1 MKLITFMNIGE
12 KICIEKQTRKT
23 FIMKPLYDIRA
34 VRIGFILILILIVG
48 IGIESYKNLDNVYTA
63 SESRGNTYKILNNL
77 EEIISVLSR
86 AEESQRSFLITRE
99 DHYLRPFLNAKED
112 LFKNL
117 EELRNLT
124 ASDTSKLRA
133 VDTLTGLINSRM
145 NVLSN
150 TIELKKLGD
159 NQGTINRYKMR
170 VGSDIMNRVFSF
182 VAGMKTGE
190 YKELERWDLLI
201 ISSVRET
208 FITIIIGTGFSLI
221 IFLVVFYALVREI
234 QERNKAN
241 EIISVEKDFSER
253 LINSSVD
260 GIFAFDDKLHLTRW
274 NPGMERM
281 SGIKRSETKGR
292 TLRQVMPAFF
302 VDGEDRFFKNALN
315 GSRISAQG
323 KYLKDIQNDQEYFV
337 EAQYSPIFDK
347 EGKVVGGL
355 AVLRDSTER
364 KAALI
369 KLEQTKARLEE
380 MVEERT
386 RELSLANEELKK
398 EVAQRKLAQEQI
410 NESLKEKI
418 VLLRE
423 VHHRVKNNLQIV
435 SSLLNLQAGYISDKK
450 VQEVF
455 KESQARVRSMAL
467 IHEKLYQSRD
477 LDKINFS
484 DYIDSLINELLNS
497 YRSQLNRINIRCEA
511 EQIFLEIDQ
520 SILCGL
526 IINELISNSIKHAF
540 KGRDRGEVVVKLL
553 NEDDSYRIIVQDN
566 GIGFPDNIDIENAD
580 TLGLQLVTSLTSQMR
595 GNLEIRS
602 ENGAIVS
609 ITLKDNPKVKKL
621 E

>member
-1 MKLITFMNIGE
+1 
-12 KICIEKQTRKT
+12 
-23 FIMKPLYDIRA
+23 MKPLYDIRA
-34 VRIGFILILILIVG
+34 VRIGFIFILALIVG
-48 IGIESYKNLDNVYTA
+48 IGIESYKNLDNVYIA

-86 AEESQRSFLITRE
+86 AEESQRSFLITGE
-99 DHYLRPFLNAKED
+99 DHYLQPFLHARED
-112 LFKNL
+112 LAKNL
-117 EELRNLT
+117 TELRSLT
-124 ASDTSKLRA
+124 VDDTSKQRS
-133 VDTLTGLINSRM
+133 VDTLGSLIESRM

-159 NQGTINRYKMR
+159 NKGTINRYKMR
-170 VGSDIMNRVFSF
+170 VGSDIMNRVFAF
-182 VAGMKTGE
+182 VANMKNGE

-234 QERNKAN
+234 QERSKAN
-241 EIISVEKDFSER
+241 EIISVEKDFSDR

-260 GIFAFDDKLHLTRW
+260 GIFAFDNQLHLTRW

-281 SGIKRSETKGR
+281 SGVKRIETKGR
-292 TLRQVMPAFF
+292 TLQEVMPDFF
-302 VDGEDRFFKNALN
+302 KDGEEESFKNALK
-315 GSRISAQG
+315 GSRISARG
-323 KYLKDIQNDQEYFV
+323 KYMRDIQNDREYFV

-347 EGKVVGGL
+347 AGQVVGGL

-364 KAALI
+364 RSALI

-386 RELSLANEELKK
+386 RELSIANEELKR

-435 SSLLNLQAGYISDKK
+435 SSLLNLQAGYITDKK
-450 VQEVF
+450 IMEVF
-455 KESQARVRSMAL
+455 KESQARIRSMAL

-484 DYIDSLINELLNS
+484 DYIDSLIHDLFRS
-497 YRSQLNRINIRCEA
+497 YRSQLNKIDIRCEA

-520 SILCGL
+520 AILCGL
-526 IINELISNSIKHAF
+526 VINELISNSIKHAF
-540 KGRDRGEVVVKLL
+540 KGRQEGEVVVKLTDT
-553 NEDDSYRIIVQDN
+553 DDSYKIVVQDN
-566 GIGFPDNIDIENAD
+566 GVGFPEEIDIENTD
-580 TLGLQLVTSLTSQMR
+580 SLGLQLVTSLTKQM
-595 GNLEIRS
+595 GGDLKIRS
-602 ENGAIVS
+602 ENGTIVE
-609 ITLKDNPKVKKL
+609 ITFNNNTTEQKF
-621 E
+621 

>member
-1 MKLITFMNIGE
+1 
-12 KICIEKQTRKT
+12 
-23 FIMKPLYDIRA
+23 MKPLYDIRA

-77 EEIISVLSR
+77 EEIISILSR
-86 AEESQRSFLITRE
+86 AEESQRSFLITGE
-99 DHYLRPFLNAKED
+99 DHYLQPFLNAGGKLAENLND
-112 LFKNL
+112 LSS
-117 EELRNLT
+117 LT
-124 ASDTSKLRA
+124 ASEKDKFRS
-133 VDTLTGLINSRM
+133 VDTLKSLIESRM

-159 NQGTINRYKMR
+159 NKGTINRYKMR

-182 VAGMKTGE
+182 VSGMKSSE
-190 YKELERWDLLI
+190 YRELERWDLLI

-234 QERNKAN
+234 QERGKAN

-260 GIFAFDDKLHLTRW
+260 GIFAFDDKLRLTRW

-281 SGIKRSETKGR
+281 SGVKRNETTGK
-292 TLRQVMPAFF
+292 TLQEVMPGFF
-302 VDGEDRFFKNALN
+302 RDGEEEFFKNALRGN
-315 GSRISAQG
+315 RISARG
-323 KYLKDIQNDQEYFV
+323 KYMRDIQNDEEYYV

-347 EGKVVGGL
+347 VGKVVGGL

-364 KAALI
+364 RAALI

-386 RELSLANEELKK
+386 RELSIANEELKK

-435 SSLLNLQAGYISDKK
+435 SSLLNLQAGYITDKK
-450 VQEVF
+450 VLEVF
-455 KESQARVRSMAL
+455 KESQSRIRSMAL

-484 DYIDSLINELLNS
+484 DYVDSLISDLYKS
-497 YRSQLNRINIRCEA
+497 YRSQLIRINIRCESQ
-511 EQIFLEIDQ
+511 QIFLEIDQ
-520 SILCGL
+520 AILCGL
-526 IINELISNSIKHAF
+526 VINELISNSVKHAF
-540 KGRDRGEVVVKLL
+540 EGRDGGDILVKLINETDNYMIVVK
-553 NEDDSYRIIVQDN
+553 DN
-566 GIGFPDNIDIENAD
+566 GIGFPEDIDIENTD
-580 TLGLQLVTSLTSQMR
+580 SLGLQLVTSLTSQM
-595 GNLEIRS
+595 GGKLEIKS
-602 ENGAIVS
+602 ENGTVVT
-609 ITLKDNPKVKKL
+609 ITFRNDSKG
-621 E
+621 